1 MWARV
6 HVICRCACR
15 GVCMW
20 FAGAFVGAFVGAR
33 TSPALEDDMLVDE
46 CGRGLQL
53 LAALA
58 VHVDER
64 ASLVLGEEGT
74 YLDIG
79 AQRDWKAP
87 RERLHNPEVGSVF
100 AMVGGVTARQHGR
113 RRWLL

>member
-1 MWARV
+1 MSAKVRFALVVVSHGSAR
-6 HVICRCACR
+6 
-15 GVCMW
+15 
-20 FAGAFVGAFVGAR
+20 
-33 TSPALEDDMLVDE
+33 
-46 CGRGLQL
+46 
-53 LAALA
+53 ALA
-58 VHVDER
+58 WVHVDER

-87 RERLHNPEVGSVF
+87 RERLHNPEDGSVF